1 MKEDN
6 FATESI
12 NFMFTLR
19 SDKWNVFVI
28 FLIYLSQLLR
38 LTFAWDLYENWIS
51 YKKRMRKMA

>member
-12 NFMFTLR
+12 NFMFTLQ

-38 LTFAWDLYENWIS
+38 LTFAWDLYENWI
-51 YKKRMRKMA
+51 

>member
-12 NFMFTLR
+12 NFMFTLQ

-38 LTFAWDLYENWIS
+38 LTFALDLYENWI
-51 YKKRMRKMA
+51 